1 MKQFMLWLLLLG
13 GVSGPKSDFKNVFQE
28 EFTNVRLKQWNQVN
42 GNWEVD
48 RNEKLVK
55 GSKNNDWAI
64 LTAKKE
70 LPDNY
75 ILTFS
80 TLVEPSAY
88 LFEVMLNIQNE
99 KYLGILYNQLEGK
112 VAIEDRS
119 FFVNPEKERGY
130 IRTTGH
136 IGKLPK
142 VKIPMSEQW
151 LDWKI
156 QKTGTT
162 FFVWIDNEEILK
174 FTEPAEMIKSNGK
187 FGFAINGSAQ
197 LKNIKVYKTRNKG
210 ALPPEGFIGKPHE
223 QPFFQFSE

>member
-1 MKQFMLWLLLLG
+1 MKQFVLWMLLLG
-13 GVSGPKSDFKNVFQE
+13 GVSGPKADFKIVFE
-28 EFTNVRLKQWNQVN
+28 EAFANARLKQWNQVN
-42 GNWEVD
+42 GNWEV
-48 RNEKLVK
+48 NSKEKLVK
-55 GSKNNDWAI
+55 GSKNSDWAI
-64 LTAKKE
+64 LTSKKE

-75 ILTFS
+75 VLTFS

-88 LFEVMLNIQNE
+88 LFEVMLNLQKE
-99 KYLGILYNQLEGK
+99 KYLGILYNQLEGR

-119 FFVNPEKERGY
+119 FFVNPEKGRGY

-142 VKIPMSEQW
+142 VKMPMSEQW

-162 FFVWIDNEEILK
+162 FFVWINNEEIIK
-174 FTEPAEMIKSNGK
+174 FTEPVEMIKNNGK

-197 LKNIKVYKTRNKG
+197 LKNVVLYKQKKV
-210 ALPPEGFIGKPHE
+210 AAPQGFTGKPYE
-223 QPFFQFSE
+223 QPFFLFSE

>member
-1 MKQFMLWLLLLG
+1 MLWLLLLG

-28 EFTNVRLKQWNQVN
+28 EFTNVRLKQWNPVN

-48 RNEKLVK
+48 RKEKLVK

-64 LTAKKE
+64 LIAKKE

-75 ILTFS
+75 VLTFS

-88 LFEVMLNIQNE
+88 LFEVMLNLQKE

-119 FFVNPEKERGY
+119 LFADPKKEGSF

-136 IGKLPK
+136 VGELPK

-156 QKTGTT
+156 QKSGND
-162 FFVWIDNEEILK
+162 FFVWINNEEIIK
-174 FTEPAEMIKSNGK
+174 FTEPIEMIKNNGK

-197 LKNIKVYKTRNKG
+197 LKNIKVYKTSKKG
-210 ALPPEGFIGKPHE
+210 ALPPDGFIGKPYVK
-223 QPFFQFSE
+223 PFFLFSE

>member
-1 MKQFMLWLLLLG
+1 MKQVALWIVLMAAI
-13 GVSGPKSDFKNVFQE
+13 SSPKSDYREVFREEFKN
-28 EFTNVRLKQWNQVN
+28 TRLRQWKQVN
-42 GNWEVD
+42 GSWEV
-48 RNEKLVK
+48 NTSEKTLV
-55 GSKNNDWAI
+55 GNKNKDWAI
-64 LTAKKE
+64 VTAKKE

-75 ILTFS
+75 VITFS

-99 KYLGILYNQLEGK
+99 KYLGILYNQLEGR

-119 FFVNPEKERGY
+119 FFVNPEQKRGY

-136 IGKLPK
+136 VGKLPK
-142 VKIPMSEQW
+142 VKILMPEQW

-162 FFVWIDNEEILK
+162 FFVWINNEEIIK

-197 LKNIKVYKTRNKG
+197 LKNVVLYKQKKVKV
-210 ALPPEGFIGKPHE
+210 PEGFIGKPYE
-223 QPFFQFSE
+223 QPFFLFSE